1 MGTPR
6 VRYRAGGGHD
16 HIHVLYA
23 QGVLRRLCAGVW
35 GRAGLGG
42 DGLGVLTLL
51 PGEEPQHILAA
62 GAEETENDAEQTVD
76 TPHATRSRRPP
87 EHVAAPV
94 ERAVAA
100 GAPGAQGGC
109 VAGGGAAP
117 HPVGHGP
124 RWASD
129 GPAVSC
135 CPDLVH
141 AAGALLGTPG
151 AVLAGAGA
159 HGRGGRGG

>member
-100 GAPGAQGGC
+100 GAPGAQG
-109 VAGGGAAP
+109 
-117 HPVGHGP
+117 
-124 RWASD
+124 
-129 GPAVSC
+129 
-135 CPDLVH
+135 
-141 AAGALLGTPG
+141 
-151 AVLAGAGA
+151 AGA
-159 HGRGGRGG
+159 HGRGGRGGYRARDGGGARGAPDPRTPGRGGTGCGWRPESERA

>member
-100 GAPGAQGGC
+100 GA
-109 VAGGGAAP
+109 
-117 HPVGHGP
+117 
-124 RWASD
+124 
-129 GPAVSC
+129 
-135 CPDLVH
+135 
-141 AAGALLGTPG
+141 LLGTPG
-151 AVLAGAGA
+151 AVLACAGA
-159 HGRGGRGG
+159 HGRGGCCEHRARDGGGARGAPDPRTPGLGRAGCGWRPESECA